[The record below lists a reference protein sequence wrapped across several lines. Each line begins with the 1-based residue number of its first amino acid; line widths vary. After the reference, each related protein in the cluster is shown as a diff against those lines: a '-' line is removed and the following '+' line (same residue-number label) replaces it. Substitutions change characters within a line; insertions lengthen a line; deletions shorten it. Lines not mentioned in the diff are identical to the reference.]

1 MTIKHIADRK
11 LSRPNAIWCLF
22 ALILACITVGLIS
35 LSEHALRLSR
45 ERTLSQQRERRQ
57 QDTVVALWRLD
68 SRLGPFMATLLD
80 PPGNQTTDGFNQPFV
95 KDRFT
100 IEDVADGTKDR
111 RRPEFVASTDKNR
124 SRASEGQVTLNEVVS
139 ASAIIDAVN
148 QVLPH
153 VGGMVEKSLAQS
165 SYTNE
170 VDVYASNLQY
180 TRQEALDSQVQVDSQ
195 LPSGD
200 LELLNRNMAVQ
211 QQMAF
216 NYPEQAT
223 PRKDSQDSNPGSD
236 GVQSPTEQWGNSGK
250 RLMTLWVNDQLFVVR
265 PRRGDADG
273 LEGVWVDWTQLKSSM
288 ASDIVDLLPKADF
301 LPVRGDDNLDPA
313 ITLAALPARLVAPKP
328 EPAPHIWS
336 PTHNALLV
344 AWFTLLGAAAI
355 AAIFLQKLIA
365 LSERRASFVSAV
377 THELRTPLTTF
388 RLYTDLLSRDMVSDP
403 TDRKEYL
410 ETLRQESDRLT
421 HLIDNVLRYSKLERT
436 STIPATEVITLPDW
450 IDRIS
455 PRLIERLSQSGMT
468 LEISSPTDGR
478 WKTDPPAMEQVI
490 FNLIDNAAKYAKSG
504 SDPRVQL
511 IAKIVNNDEVVITV
525 SDHGPGV
532 PDSMQQKIFQPFSKS
547 AEQAAETAAGVGLGL
562 ALAKQTANAHGG
574 TLTYEAIAGGGASFT
589 LRTPTGLPGT
599 EKS

>member
-1 MTIKHIADRK
+1 MTIKHIASRK
-11 LSRPNAIWCLF
+11 LSRPNAIWCLC
-22 ALILACITVGLIS
+22 ALILACITIGLIS
-35 LSEHALRLSR
+35 LSEHALRLGR
-45 ERTLSQQRERRQ
+45 ERTESQQRERLQ
-57 QDTVVALWRLD
+57 QATVVALWRLD
-68 SRLGPFMATLLD
+68 SRLGPFIATLLD
-80 PPGNQTTDGFNQPFV
+80 PPDNQTIDASNQPFV
-95 KDRFT
+95 KDHFT
-100 IEDVADGTKDR
+100 IVQVVDGTKDR
-111 RRPEFVASTDKNR
+111 PRPEFVSSTNKSNPR
-124 SRASEGQVTLNEVVS
+124 ESERLVALTDVVS
-139 ASAIIDAVN
+139 ASALINAAN

-153 VGGMVEKSLAQS
+153 VDVIVEANLPQS

-180 TRQEALDSQVQVDSQ
+180 NRQETVDSQSQFDSQ
-195 LPSGD
+195 LPNGD

-216 NYPEQAT
+216 NYPEQPAR
-223 PRKDSQDSNPGSD
+223 RKENADSNPGAD
-236 GVQSPTEQWGNSGK
+236 GIQSLTEQWGSSGK
-250 RLMTLWVNDQLFVVR
+250 RLMTIWVNDQLFVVR
-265 PRRGDADG
+265 PKRGDADG
-273 LEGVWVDWTQLKSSM
+273 LEGVWVDWMQLKSSM
-288 ASDIVDLLPKADF
+288 ASSINDLLPRADF

-328 EPAPHIWS
+328 EPAPYNWS
-336 PTHNALLV
+336 PTHNALLI
-344 AWFTLLGAAAI
+344 AWFTLLAAAAI

-365 LSERRASFVSAV
+365 LSERRATFVSAV

-403 TDRKEYL
+403 ADRKEYL

-436 STIPATEVITLPDW
+436 STIPATEVITLCDW

-455 PRLIERLSQSGMT
+455 PRLIERLNQSGMT
-468 LEISSPTDGR
+468 LEISSPTDGQ
-478 WKTDPPAMEQVI
+478 WNTDPPAMEQVI

-504 SDPRVQL
+504 SDSRVDL
-511 IAKIVNNDEVVITV
+511 IAKIVDDDKVVITV

-532 PDSMQQKIFQPFSKS
+532 PESMQHKIFQPFSKS

-589 LRTPTGLPGT
+589 LRIPTGLPGT
-599 EKS
+599 ENS